1 MNSDLDV
8 ELSSHNRITAA
19 RSQFYKILSRVFAYP
34 PDGLQQDFLIET
46 RRQLREAADELP
58 FPVPAIE
65 SIAQFDASQG
75 ADAENFAVMYSGI
88 FDNCSGRPA
97 VSLHEKDY
105 SKKDTKYVW
114 EELIRFYEHF
124 GLNYDLGR
132 CKEWPDHV
140 GIQLEFLHYLTFL
153 EAGAPEDVADIYVAA
168 EGDFLEKHV
177 ADWVPKFSEKLRSMA
192 EDTPYGSLA
201 QVLAQFVE
209 GDTEFNRRRR
219 TIQ

>member
-8 ELSSHNRITAA
+8 ELSPHNRITAA

-34 PDGLQQDFLIET
+34 LDGLQQDFMIET
-46 RRQLREAADELP
+46 KRQLREVADELP
-58 FPVPAIE
+58 FSVPAIE
-65 SIAQFDASQG
+65 SIAQFDAPRG
-75 ADAENFAVMYSGI
+75 ADAENFAVMYSSI